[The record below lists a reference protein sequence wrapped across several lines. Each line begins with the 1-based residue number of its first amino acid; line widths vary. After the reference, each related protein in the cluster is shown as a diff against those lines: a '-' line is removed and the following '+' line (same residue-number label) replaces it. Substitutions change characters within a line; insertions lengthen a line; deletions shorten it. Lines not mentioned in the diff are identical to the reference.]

1 MKKKSKFMKKN
12 QNLWKIN
19 EKLMKIYEK
28 IKIYEK
34 KLKIILNFWT
44 VPSGPLVKFSKK
56 MEIVPSGPVPSG
68 PSWLYA
74 PNLLGRDV
82 ENHHRYGYTVFY
94 TR

>member
-1 MKKKSKFMKKN
+1 MKN
-12 QNLWKIN
+12 QWKIN
-19 EKLMKIYEK
+19 EKLMKNYEKNQNLWKKIKIYEKSMKNQWKINENLWKIYEK

-68 PSWLYA
+68 PSWL
-74 PNLLGRDV
+74 
-82 ENHHRYGYTVFY
+82 
-94 TR
+94 